1 MANDDR
7 AALERAY
14 EQALQFHDHRRQ
26 RPPQA
31 RASVETLWAALDGPT
46 PEEGTPAPTV
56 IDELARA
63 AEPGLM
69 GMTGPRF
76 FGWVIGA
83 SHPVGVAADWL
94 TSL

>member
-1 MANDDR
+1 VGT
-7 AALERAY
+7 AA
-14 EQALQFHDHRRQ
+14 
-26 RPPQA
+26 
-31 RASVETLWAALDGPT
+31 
-46 PEEGTPAPTV
+46 PAV

-69 GMTGPRF
+69 GMTGPGF

-94 TSL
+94 TSIWGQGSALQVMLFLIALIFNFLYSNNCCNLNNKVF